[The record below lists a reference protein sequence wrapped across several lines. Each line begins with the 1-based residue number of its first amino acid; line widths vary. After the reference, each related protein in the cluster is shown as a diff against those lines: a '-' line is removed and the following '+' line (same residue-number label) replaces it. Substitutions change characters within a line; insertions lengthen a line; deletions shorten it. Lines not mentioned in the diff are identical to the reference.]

1 VPSRGIRL
9 VNVPREFRPEYDLR
23 MITKKSCALFLGLI
37 LPATYAF
44 AQSGQDSVTYAPIAP
59 TKAATNAA
67 RVTVA
72 PVPLVTAM
80 RTKDTIVD
88 LYFRVASGFH
98 INSNAPKSE
107 FLIPT
112 KLNIDVP
119 TDMALG
125 KTEYPPGQD
134 LSFPFSPDEAL
145 NVYTGDF
152 TVKVAVHPLK
162 SVVPGKYVMHGFLRY
177 QACDN
182 GQCFPPKNL
191 PVSFDVKVVKEPA
204 GHHANPAQSPHVH
217 N

>member
-1 VPSRGIRL
+1 
-9 VNVPREFRPEYDLR
+9 
-23 MITKKSCALFLGLI
+23 MIVRASKTTVLWTVILLSVAAL
-37 LPATYAF
+37 
-44 AQSGQDSVTYAPIAP
+44 AQSGQDSVTYTPIAP
-59 TKAATNAA
+59 TTAQTSAA
-67 RVTVA
+67 RVTFA
-72 PVPLVTAM
+72 PVPLVATM
-80 RTKDTIVD
+80 RTKDTIVNLD
-88 LYFRVASGFH
+88 FRVASGFH

-112 KLNIDVP
+112 KLNMDVP
-119 TDMALG
+119 TDIALG
-125 KTEYPPGQD
+125 KIEYPAGQD

-191 PVSFDVKVVKEPA
+191 PVSFEVKVVKEPA
-204 GHHANPAQSPHVH
+204 GHRANPAQSPHVH

>member
-1 VPSRGIRL
+1 
-9 VNVPREFRPEYDLR
+9 
-23 MITKKSCALFLGLI
+23 MIVRASKTTLFWAVALLS
-37 LPATYAF
+37 AAAF
-44 AQSGQDSVTYAPIAP
+44 AQSGQDSVTYTPIAP
-59 TKAATNAA
+59 ATPTSGAP

-72 PVPLVTAM
+72 PVAQVTAM

-88 LYFRVASGFH
+88 LDFRVSPGFH

-112 KLNIDVP
+112 KLNMDVP
-119 TDMALG
+119 TDIALG
-125 KTEYPPGQD
+125 KIEYPAGQD

-182 GQCFPPKNL
+182 AQCFPPKNL
-191 PVSFDVKVVKEPA
+191 PVNFDVKVVKEPP
-204 GHHANPAQSPHVH
+204 GHHANPAQSPHIH

>member
-1 VPSRGIRL
+1 MRTIDAGVIP
-9 VNVPREFRPEYDLR
+9 
-23 MITKKSCALFLGLI
+23 LFIQKQFVSLLLLLFSAG
-37 LPATYAF
+37 AF
-44 AQSGQDSVTYAPIAP
+44 AQSPQDSVTYSPIAP

-80 RTKDTIVD
+80 RTKDTFVD
-88 LYFRVASGFH
+88 LDFRVAPGFH

-112 KLNIDVP
+112 KLNMDVP

-125 KTEYPPGQD
+125 KIEYPAGQD
-134 LSFPFSPDEAL
+134 LSFPFSPEEAL

-191 PVSFDVKVVKEPA
+191 PVSFAVKVVKEPP
-204 GHHANPAQSPHVH
+204 GHRRNPAQSPHVH

>member
-1 VPSRGIRL
+1 
-9 VNVPREFRPEYDLR
+9 
-23 MITKKSCALFLGLI
+23 MIVRASKTSIFWTIALLSAAGL
-37 LPATYAF
+37 
-44 AQSGQDSVTYAPIAP
+44 AQSGQDSVTYTPVAPATPTSGAP
-59 TKAATNAA
+59 

-72 PVPLVTAM
+72 PVAQVTAM

-88 LYFRVASGFH
+88 LDFRVAPGFH

-112 KLNIDVP
+112 KLNMDVP
-119 TDMALG
+119 TDVALG
-125 KTEYPPGQD
+125 KIEYPPGQD

-152 TVKVAVHPLK
+152 TVKVDVHPLH

-191 PVSFDVKVVKEPA
+191 PVNFEVKVVKEPP
-204 GHHANPAQSPHVH
+204 GHHANPAQSPHIH

>member
-1 VPSRGIRL
+1 
-9 VNVPREFRPEYDLR
+9 
-23 MITKKSCALFLGLI
+23 MIVRASKNSVLGTI
-37 LPATYAF
+37 LLLSAAAF
-44 AQSGQDSVTYAPIAP
+44 AQSTQDSVTYTPIAP
-59 TKAATNAA
+59 TTAQTNAA

-72 PVPLVTAM
+72 PVGLVTAM
-80 RTKDTIVD
+80 RTRDTLVD
-88 LYFRVASGFH
+88 LDFRVAPGFH

-112 KLNIDVP
+112 KLNMDVP
-119 TDMALG
+119 TDIALG
-125 KTEYPPGQD
+125 KIEYPAGQD

-152 TVKVAVHPLK
+152 TVKLAVHPLK

-191 PVSFDVKVVKEPA
+191 PVRFDVKVVKEPP
-204 GHHANPAQSPHVH
+204 GHRANPAQSPHVH

>member
-1 VPSRGIRL
+1 
-9 VNVPREFRPEYDLR
+9 
-23 MITKKSCALFLGLI
+23 MIVRVSKRIVLWTVIL
-37 LPATYAF
+37 LPAAAL
-44 AQSGQDSVTYAPIAP
+44 AQSAQDSVTYTPIAP
-59 TKAATNAA
+59 TKEATAAA

-72 PVPLVTAM
+72 PVALVTAM

-88 LYFRVASGFH
+88 LDFRVASGFH

-112 KLNIDVP
+112 KLNMDVP
-119 TDMALG
+119 TDIALG
-125 KTEYPPGQD
+125 KIEYPAGQD

-191 PVSFDVKVVKEPA
+191 PVRFDVKVVKEPPP
-204 GHHANPAQSPHVH
+204 HRRNPAQSPHIH

>member
-1 VPSRGIRL
+1 
-9 VNVPREFRPEYDLR
+9 
-23 MITKKSCALFLGLI
+23 MITIKKSSALVPGLI
-37 LPATYAF
+37 LTSALIF
-44 AQSGQDSVTYAPIAP
+44 AQSGQDSVTYTPVAP
-59 TKAATNAA
+59 TTPTSNAA

-72 PVPLVTAM
+72 PVSLVTAM
-80 RTKDTIVD
+80 RTKETMVD
-88 LYFRVASGFH
+88 LDFRVAPGFH

-112 KLNIDVP
+112 KLNMNVP
-119 TDMALG
+119 TDIALG
-125 KTEYPPGQD
+125 KIEYPAGQD

-145 NVYTGDF
+145 NVYTGDS
-152 TVKVAVHPLK
+152 TVKVDVHPLH

-191 PVSFDVKVVKEPA
+191 PVNFEVKVVKEPP
-204 GHHANPAQSPHVH
+204 GHHANPAQSPHIH